1 MLIKHFNA
9 SFIRVMEPMNRL
21 KRLGVLRDINKGVPP
36 LPNMESSSPLPSEIT
51 QHLHCIHYL
60 TAFNISRNNLLLV
73 LGQRQQKLQTLHL
86 TQMAGK
92 AGGGRGEGG
101 RAARGEG
108 GARGGGRAGRGEGG
122 RGEEGGR
129 TGDEKEEEEQEEKEL
144 EVKEEE

>member
-108 GARGGGRAGRGEGG
+108 GARGGGRAGREGVGGKRGREEGG
-122 RGEEGGR
+122 DREDGRRRGEEGG
-129 TGDEKEEEEQEEKEL
+129 K
-144 EVKEEE
+144 